1 MELQYLTVEPT
12 RPAEQLII
20 WLHGLGAD
28 GYDFVEVPALLG
40 LAPDHAIRFI
50 FPHAP
55 IQPVTINNGM
65 EMRAWY
71 DIYTGDVFEKV
82 DRPGLLA
89 SQQAILELI
98 HAQGFSLDKV
108 ILAGFS
114 QGGVVALTTTM
125 EHMLPVAGVIALS
138 SYLPLKTATLPILT
152 QLFIAHGNQDA
163 LIDWHLGATTASL
176 CQAAGNP
183 VTWRIY
189 PMGHSVCEEELEEIG
204 TFIEQVFEL

>member
-12 RPAEQLII
+12 RPAEQLVI

-28 GYDFVEVPALLG
+28 GYDFIEVPPLLG
-40 LAPDHAIRFI
+40 LPPNHAIRFI

-65 EMRAWY
+65 QMRAWY
-71 DIYTGDVFEKV
+71 DIYTGDLFEKV
-82 DRPGLLA
+82 DRVGLQA
-89 SQQAILELI
+89 AQQAVIELI
-98 HAQGFSLDKV
+98 NDQGFSLDKV
-108 ILAGFS
+108 IVAGFS

-138 SYLPLKTATLPILT
+138 AYLPLKTATLPQMT

-163 LIDWHLGATTASL
+163 LVDWHLGSTAASL
-176 CQAAGNP
+176 CQAQGNA